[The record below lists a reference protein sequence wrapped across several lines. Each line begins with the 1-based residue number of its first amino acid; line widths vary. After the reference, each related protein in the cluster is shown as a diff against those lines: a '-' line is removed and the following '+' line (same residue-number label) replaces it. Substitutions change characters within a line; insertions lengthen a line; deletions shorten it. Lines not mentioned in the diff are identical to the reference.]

1 MDANYLV
8 LCGMVWAQ
16 FGQETAGRELIRAL
30 ASPDEIV
37 RVLARTML
45 EQGGGCS
52 KELIGQAL
60 AEDEISGSMASLCG
74 FEQGQLSKFKS
85 WNASGWR
92 PAALALGAQGP
103 HSRRF
108 LFRLPPRLSV
118 YCRSRN
124 LRRSFSLGIG
134 QESYLPKTR

>member
-30 ASPDEIV
+30 GSSDEIL

-52 KELIGQAL
+52 KQLIGQAL
-60 AEDEISGSMASLCG
+60 AEEEISGTMASLCA
-74 FEQGQLSKFKS
+74 FAQGGRSKFKA
-85 WNASGWR
+85 WDGSGWC
-92 PAALALGAQGP
+92 PATSA
-103 HSRRF
+103 
-108 LFRLPPRLSV
+108 
-118 YCRSRN
+118 
-124 LRRSFSLGIG
+124 
-134 QESYLPKTR
+134 

>member
-1 MDANYLV
+1 MDANDLV

-30 ASPDEIV
+30 ASSDDLM

-60 AEDEISGSMASLCG
+60 AEDEISASMASLCA
-74 FEQGQLSKFKS
+74 FEKGM
-85 WNASGWR
+85 
-92 PAALALGAQGP
+92 PAKLTKWDGTAWCPGTSA
-103 HSRRF
+103 
-108 LFRLPPRLSV
+108 
-118 YCRSRN
+118 
-124 LRRSFSLGIG
+124 
-134 QESYLPKTR
+134 

>member
-30 ASPDEIV
+30 ASSDELV

-52 KELIGQAL
+52 KELIAQAL
-60 AEDEISGSMASLCG
+60 AEDEISAGMASLCACEKG
-74 FEQGQLSKFKS
+74 RPSKLKR
-85 WNASGWR
+85 WDGTGWGPGAS
-92 PAALALGAQGP
+92 A
-103 HSRRF
+103 
-108 LFRLPPRLSV
+108 
-118 YCRSRN
+118 
-124 LRRSFSLGIG
+124 
-134 QESYLPKTR
+134 

>member
-30 ASPDEIV
+30 ASSDEIV

-60 AEDEISGSMASLCG
+60 AEDEISVGMASLCA
-74 FEQGQLSKFKS
+74 FEQGQLSRFRS
-85 WNASGWR
+85 WDGSWLR
-92 PAALALGAQGP
+92 SAATA
-103 HSRRF
+103 
-108 LFRLPPRLSV
+108 
-118 YCRSRN
+118 
-124 LRRSFSLGIG
+124 
-134 QESYLPKTR
+134 

>member
-30 ASPDEIV
+30 ASSDEIV

-45 EQGGGCS
+45 EQAGGS

-60 AEDEISGSMASLCG
+60 AEEEISEGMASLCA
-74 FEQGQLSKFKS
+74 FAQGQGSKFKS
-85 WNASGWR
+85 WDGSGWC
-92 PAALALGAQGP
+92 PAATA
-103 HSRRF
+103 
-108 LFRLPPRLSV
+108 
-118 YCRSRN
+118 
-124 LRRSFSLGIG
+124 
-134 QESYLPKTR
+134 